1 LSYQDAT
8 TSPASDIWTYKPNYK
23 SFTLSRT
30 GIAVTFTTPGVYLV
44 IEGMQRNNAG
54 FTSNIDA
61 YIVSFVNN
69 SITYNK
75 IYSGQ
80 TDSYTVTVDGAT
92 MSFIGYSA
100 ARNLGITATLLS

>member
-1 LSYQDAT
+1 M
-8 TSPASDIWTYKPNYK
+8 
-23 SFTLSRT
+23 
-30 GIAVTFTTPGVYLV
+30 

-54 FTSNIDA
+54 FTSSIDA
-61 YIVSFVNN
+61 YIVSFANN
-69 SITYNK
+69 SITHNK

-100 ARNLGITATLLS
+100 ARNLGITAILLS